1 MPEPSQSQA
10 EPVELT
16 KSLRAA
22 IDQNELDNVLKAAG
36 ASEITGQATEVL
48 RETAAAQAAP
58 LLAEQRFEAPSQ
70 APEPDAKL
78 TEVAQAAFEPS
89 KLREAFEAAGIDPEQ
104 GEPVA
109 ARELARIAQ
118 SATEFAKAEGRPVC
132 HNCSAV
138 GAARAASQLGSEAA
152 QR

>member
-1 MPEPSQSQA
+1 MPEQSSSQA

-22 IDQNELDNVLKAAG
+22 IQQNELENVFKAAG
-36 ASEITGQATEVL
+36 APEITGQATEVL

-58 LLAEQRFEAPSQ
+58 LLAQARFEAPAQ
-70 APEPDAKL
+70 ARAPSDKL
-78 TEVAQAAFEPS
+78 TEAAEAAFEPA
-89 KLREAFEAAGIDPEQ
+89 KLEKAFKAAGIDPEQ
-104 GEPVA
+104 GKPVA

-118 SATEFAKAEGRPVC
+118 SATEFANAEGRPVC

-138 GAARAASQLGSEAA
+138 GAARAASQLGPQA
-152 QR
+152 QP